1 MICAPRRW
9 KGEGAAPK
17 PWAAQVREKVIVSEC
32 DLSVCLSEEPV
43 ALYGRAN
50 LVHATFAVA
59 AGLGVAAARVSAE
72 PWQDAHAYGGGG
84 QVENARAGHA
94 CAGGFGLDR
103 LLLWEHKTIHAHR
116 AHAVS
121 DASHI

>member
-1 MICAPRRW
+1 MRRW
-9 KGEGAAPK
+9 EGEGGGTQASGS
-17 PWAAQVREKVIVSEC
+17 VIVSEC

-59 AGLGVAAARVSAE
+59 AGFWVAAARVSAE
-72 PWQDAHAYGGGG
+72 PWQDAHAYGGRG
-84 QVENARAGHA
+84 QVEDARASHA
-94 CAGGFGLDR
+94 RTGGLGLRR
-103 LLLWEHKTIHAHR
+103 LLIWEHKTIHAHR

-121 DASHI
+121 DAFHI